1 MIKQMSTDARKVIG
15 ALTSLVGSDMATVH
29 NVLVAE
35 SLCYSFYAKTIVA
48 HVNRF
53 YNPESKS
60 DETDMGFYNKPIRS
74 INKGR
79 RNKENWLAE
88 EIPEDKYQVISNY
101 VDVDWNYD
109 TLKQLKE
116 AFELYELSEF
126 KSAIQIASTEAQV
139 YSVPFLLRVLESER
153 AEKVRIAE
161 RRRRQREAQED
172 SRTGIN
178 NQVVVKRSPIEVASL
193 AMGWAETINTM
204 DLENLLKE
212 TGIIEHSD
220 DI

>member
-1 MIKQMSTDARKVIG
+1 MD
-15 ALTSLVGSDMATVH
+15 
-29 NVLVAE
+29 
-35 SLCYSFYAKTIVA
+35 
-48 HVNRF
+48 
-53 YNPESKS
+53 
-60 DETDMGFYNKPIRS
+60 FYNKPIRS

-161 RRRRQREAQED
+161 RRRKQREAQED